1 MLAPVLLVAWLA
13 AEHGATTPPDPPVP
27 SNTVQDIHKYY
38 NLSVYQNNVAQS
50 FDKNFIDMENA
61 EIKHGNNIT
70 AVTSPLRNSMAN
82 FVCSGLQTASW
93 ELSVHYFRPVLI
105 YATRIQHLDG
115 LRITIFKFLD
125 IIFPSQQT
133 YNSAV
138 LKSRSKDLSE
148 SLPLT
153 RQYKGVSSQQF

>member
-61 EIKHGNNIT
+61 EIKHGNNNT
-70 AVTSPLRNSMAN
+70 TVTSPLRNSMAH
-82 FVCSGLQTASW
+82 FICSGLQTASW
-93 ELSVHYFRPVLI
+93 ELSVHYFRPVLV
-105 YATRIQHLDG
+105 YATRIQHLDR
-115 LRITIFKFLD
+115 LRITILNFL
-125 IIFPSQQT
+125 IKSSQQT
-133 YNSAV
+133 YNSTV
-138 LKSRSKDLSE
+138 LKSRSKDLFE

-153 RQYKGVSSQQF
+153 RQCKGVSSQQL